1 MAMTHPEFNVEEI
14 KAMFSNIHLI
24 LPLNQELLKDIS
36 ARIDN
41 WSPTQKLGD
50 IFLRMVLYLFFLD

>member
-50 IFLRMVLYLFFLD
+50 IFLRMVHNLFL